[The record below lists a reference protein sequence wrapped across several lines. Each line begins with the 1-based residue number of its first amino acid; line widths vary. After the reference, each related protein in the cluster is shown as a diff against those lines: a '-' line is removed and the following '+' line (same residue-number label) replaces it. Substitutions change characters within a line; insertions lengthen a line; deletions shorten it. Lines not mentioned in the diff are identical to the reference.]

1 MTARGNSRLRIPITV
16 VRANFG
22 VIRSKRKVVGSIQ
35 MKNPGLDL
43 LTRVEGG
50 LVPLLPNVR

>member
-22 VIRSKRKVVGSIQ
+22 VIRSKSKQVGLQLFELFGAADFYFGRILT
-35 MKNPGLDL
+35 KNN
-43 LTRVEGG
+43 TE
-50 LVPLLPNVR
+50 